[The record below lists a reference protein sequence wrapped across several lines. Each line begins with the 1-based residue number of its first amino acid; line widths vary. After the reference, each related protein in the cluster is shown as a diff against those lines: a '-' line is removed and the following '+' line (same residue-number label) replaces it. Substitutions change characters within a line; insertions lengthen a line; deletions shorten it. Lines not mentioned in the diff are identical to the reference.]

1 MNRIRFGK
9 SNKNEF
15 SSIFK
20 VNVGIALV
28 FFSLGIWGGM
38 RVQCEQSYFNNTV
51 DEVYFEYD
59 LATHRNYN
67 PKESH
72 EVSLRRVQYLT
83 WDLYPLLKYPESVTS
98 KLFYIDKRNNEKVEK
113 AWVTLLKLQKIALE
127 EK

>member
-38 RVQCEQSYFNNTV
+38 RVQCEQSYFDNTI

-59 LATHRNYN
+59 
-67 PKESH
+67 
-72 EVSLRRVQYLT
+72 
-83 WDLYPLLKYPESVTS
+83 
-98 KLFYIDKRNNEKVEK
+98 
-113 AWVTLLKLQKIALE
+113 
-127 EK
+127 